1 MDAATPQR
9 WIPPQAESVV
19 ALAEAVA
26 RPESLLWPELL
37 RRDPSLSWFF
47 FTQHHDLNLERS
59 SYLLKLGIDTAAFL
73 ESCLEPNQA
82 QLADWSKPA
91 ALKTYRM
98 SQYVGVLAE
107 RIAEQ
112 LRLDPL
118 LAHCLGQLTQLGPLV
133 DAAAYRVSDD
143 DKSEEKR
150 AKLTRHQDTS
160 IYTRQLIRRAICPSW
175 LRDLLLSLD
184 LPSEAESD
192 RWTLLLQLALGLASK
207 SPTVQSLGQLAAQ
220 RLNLAWDAEQEIAIH
235 LGQHLP
241 MPGVSLPPE
250 AEAMLLRSLRLVK
263 QQPAN
268 TLSFT
273 IKQLE
278 NEVEDLRS
286 RLARGQHSDSLRLR
300 EQKLT
305 AVAELAAGAGHEIN
319 NPLAVISGQAQYL
332 LKGEEDLN
340 RAKSLERI
348 IGQTTRIHVMLRD
361 LMLYAR
367 PPEPTY
373 KVSPL
378 VKLVKTA
385 IASVTE
391 LAVSRGVKLEMGT
404 IPGKANLTC
413 DVQLLGVAIKSLLQ
427 NAIEAAPASG
437 WVRITAQV
445 QNQRVSI
452 FVEDNGPGVPANLQ
466 ENIFDPFFS
475 GRNAGRG
482 VGLGL
487 SKVWRIAQ
495 LHGGDVKLVIKAGQP
510 TCFALEVP
518 IRPARNLQ
526 NKQARLKRPA

>member
-9 WIPPQAESVV
+9 WIPPQAETVV
-19 ALAEAVA
+19 ALAEASA
-26 RPESLLWPELL
+26 RPDSLLWAEFL
-37 RRDPSLSWFF
+37 RRDPSLCWFF

-59 SYLLKLGIDTAAFL
+59 SFLLKQGIDTTSFL
-73 ESCLEPNQA
+73 ESCLDPSHA
-82 QLADWSKPA
+82 RIADWSKPA
-91 ALKTYRM
+91 ALKAYRL
-98 SQYVGVLAE
+98 SQYVGILAE

-118 LAHCLGQLTQLGPLV
+118 LAHCLGQLTQLGPIV
-133 DAAAYRVSDD
+133 DAASVRVSDE
-143 DKSEEKR
+143 DKPKPTKHHDS
-150 AKLTRHQDTS
+150 S
-160 IYTRQLIRRAICPSW
+160 IYTRQLIRRAVCPAW

-184 LPSEAESD
+184 LPSEVEAD
-192 RWTLLLQLALGLASK
+192 RWSLLLQLALGLVSK
-207 SPTVQSLGQLAAQ
+207 STTTQSLGQLAAQ
-220 RLNLAWDAEQEIAIH
+220 RLNLSWEAEQEFALH

-241 MPGVSLPPE
+241 MPSPSLHTE

-273 IKQLE
+273 VKQLE

-286 RLARGQHSDSLRLR
+286 RVARGQQADGQRLR

-340 RAKSLERI
+340 RAKALERI

-361 LMLYAR
+361 LMLFAR
-367 PPEPTY
+367 PPEPIP
-373 KVSPL
+373 KSIGIS
-378 VKLVKTA
+378 KLIKTA
-385 IASVTE
+385 ITSVVD
-391 LAVSRGVKLEMGT
+391 LAVSRGVRLETGNIST
-404 IPGKANLTC
+404 KSNITC
-413 DVQLLGVAIKSLLQ
+413 DSLLLGVALKSLLT
-427 NAIEAAPASG
+427 NAIEAAPAGG
-437 WVRITAQV
+437 WVRVHTQIQQQRLIV
-445 QNQRVSI
+445 Q
-452 FVEDNGPGVPANLQ
+452 VEDNGPGVPTHML

-495 LHGGDVKLVIKAGQP
+495 IHGGDVRVDHKPGQP
-510 TCFALEVP
+510 TCFVMEVP
-518 IRPARNLQ
+518 LRLVRTQ
-526 NKQARLKRPA
+526 RLKKTA